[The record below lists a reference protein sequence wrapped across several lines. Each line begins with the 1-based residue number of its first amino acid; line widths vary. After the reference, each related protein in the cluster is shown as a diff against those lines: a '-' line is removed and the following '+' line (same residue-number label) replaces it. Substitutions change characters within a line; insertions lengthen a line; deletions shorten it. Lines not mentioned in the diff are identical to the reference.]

1 MMNFLVGAIVS
12 AIFWLID
19 ADFYRNSKKQGMKRP
34 IMVGVD
40 KKSAEFAK

>member
-1 MMNFLVGAIVS
+1 MNFLLGATVS
-12 AIFWLID
+12 AIFWLIA

-40 KKSAEFAK
+40 KKSAEFAR